1 MKVLYDQKAIR
12 TVKSESLDAFLA
24 QLDHPRKADILALR
38 RLILDADASIS
49 DGVKWNSLSFRTTE
63 WFATVHLRAK
73 TGVQLILHLGAR
85 VREQPGITIAD
96 PAGLLTWLGK
106 DRASVTFRDLA
117 DIQAREDAFSE
128 LIRAW
133 IGFV

>member
-1 MKVLYDQKAIR
+1 M
-12 TVKSESLDAFLA
+12 KSESLDAFLA